1 MKALKSLILLITT
14 IVLMSACSNDNSDGD
29 NENPSAELVGSW
41 QLIEVNV
48 SKAIDTNDDGTTTTN
63 LLTEVDCLRDTLTL
77 SNDDIWSS
85 SGVFPSLIS
94 PITGDLYN
102 VSCSATI
109 NRSGTWEFSGSSLFL
124 TGDFQAT
131 FLFDGSRLTLPIG
144 NELPG
149 LQSLVYEK
157 Q

>member
-1 MKALKSLILLITT
+1 
-14 IVLMSACSNDNSDGD
+14 
-29 NENPSAELVGSW
+29 
-41 QLIEVNV
+41 
-48 SKAIDTNDDGTTTTN
+48 
-63 LLTEVDCLRDTLTL
+63 LTEVDCLRDTLTL